1 MGEIMEIYQQD
12 MWDRINSGTAK
23 TTITLA
29 RQHGRQAYTWYDEV
43 NNTIFDRQYNW
54 CLENLG
60 PATDYPPRWQP
71 IGIGQARFRFR
82 DPRDETLFLLRW
94 GG

>member
-1 MGEIMEIYQQD
+1 MMERYQKD

-29 RQHGRQAYTWYDEV
+29 RQHGRQAYTWYDESA
-43 NNTIFDRQYNW
+43 NTEFDQQYNW

-82 DPRDETLFLLRW
+82 DPADQLWFKLRW
-94 GG
+94 GE

>member
-1 MGEIMEIYQQD
+1 MEKYQQD